1 MCTKL
6 QVSAPRT
13 ANEGTVERKKE
24 RKRKRATRRKQSHL
38 SIAQSASVLV
48 REGFLGRKTLNL
60 WKEPGEAKARKVT
73 GG

>member
-1 MCTKL
+1 MREPWKG
-6 QVSAPRT
+6 R
-13 ANEGTVERKKE
+13 RKGRGRE
-24 RKRKRATRRKQSHL
+24 LTRRKQSHL